1 MTGVAEKDAADK
13 DRGGPAVEF
22 AHAGVCCGDL
32 EHSIRFYCDALGFSV
47 TRRLDIGPSF
57 EALTELPGYRGK
69 VAFLHLGSRML
80 ELVAA
85 EVPEVTG
92 PCERRPMNQRGI
104 THLCFNVSDLREV
117 CRRIEA
123 AGGRVHLQTLTQMPV
138 SDIVFCTDPD
148 GTRIEL
154 VQVK

>member
-1 MTGVAEKDAADK
+1 MTGAAEKDM
-13 DRGGPAVEF
+13 GGPTVEF
-22 AHAGVCCGDL
+22 SHGGVCCGDL

-47 TRRLDIGPSF
+47 TRQLDIGSSF
-57 EALTELPGYRGK
+57 EVLTELPGYRAK
-69 VAFLHLGSRML
+69 VAFLHLGDRML
-80 ELVAA
+80 ELIAA
-85 EVPEVTG
+85 ESPKVTG

-123 AGGRVHLQTLTQMPV
+123 AGGCVHLQTLTELPV
-138 SDIVFCTDPD
+138 ADIVVCTDPD